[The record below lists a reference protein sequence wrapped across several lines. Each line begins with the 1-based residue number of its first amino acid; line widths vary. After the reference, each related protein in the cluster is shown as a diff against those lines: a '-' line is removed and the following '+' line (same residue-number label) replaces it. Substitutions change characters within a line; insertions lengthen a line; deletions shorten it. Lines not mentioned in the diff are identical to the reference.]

1 MPSPRAFLPI
11 LACAACAWSAEQAG
25 TSPGSTPPGTYARLV
40 ERSDLDHD
48 GRIDRFES
56 NRRELAEGRILRAA
70 DVDQDGL
77 VDHDEVDAARQTG
90 DLAEQL
96 ERYDA
101 DRDGRL
107 DIDELVWIEDDLL
120 RDLLLGLDVNRDG
133 VVTADEVE
141 VLTDLS

>member
-1 MPSPRAFLPI
+1 MPSPRPLLP
-11 LACAACAWSAEQAG
+11 LLVVAACAWSAEQAG
-25 TSPGSTPPGTYARLV
+25 SAPGSAPPGTFARLV

-56 NRRELAEGRILRAA
+56 NRRELVEGRLLRAA

-77 VDHDEVDAARQTG
+77 VDHDEVEAARQTG
-90 DLAEQL
+90 DLGEHL

-101 DRDGRL
+101 DRDRRL
-107 DIDELVWIEDDLL
+107 DIDELVWIADDLL

-133 VVTADEVE
+133 VVAADEAE
-141 VLTDLS
+141 VLADLS